1 MTFKLE
7 FDTGNDAFYQAPHA
21 EVSGILRGVAQKV
34 ILGMRSGP
42 IYDTSGN
49 KVGHWKLDHEDK
61 DEEEPEGDDYYGSP
75 AHQEMGD
82 EWYYRDCP
90 GAW

>member
-7 FDTGNDAFYQAPHA
+7 FDTGNDAFYEVPHV
-21 EVSGILRGVAQKV
+21 EVSGILRNVAQKV
-34 ILGMRSGP
+34 VLGRRSGP
-42 IYDTSGN
+42 IHDTNGN
-49 KVGHWKLDHEDK
+49 PIGSWKLDHEDK
-61 DEEEPEGDDYYGSP
+61 DEPDRGDDYYGSP

-82 EWYYRDCP
+82 EWYYRNCP